1 MNRNVVAATAI
12 TAVTALV
19 IGVTWY
25 DSPARHTN
33 QVSAD
38 RPLPTVGKAGISDDG
53 EVTGPPEL
61 LNDVWATTD
70 AGLIPPA
77 TGNTAVVVTDQDG
90 IRGIDPATGDT
101 AWSYHRDLPLCTAM
115 VSEDQ
120 AVAVFLGQSGCAETT
135 SVRLS
140 DGDYNATRRSLAP
153 SEVLPLAS
161 DRRAGVYSPRM
172 LELWRGDLVRTVE
185 FGDVESSA
193 ETDHQ
198 TYLHCAITDAATRGE
213 TLASIVKCPGDD
225 ESTLIVQDSD
235 PDSAVEPE
243 ITTETPVPHGS
254 QLTAVGDSVAG
265 YVANGELW
273 GIESDGSAHRLLE
286 GVDSSPD
293 STPRGNRS
301 ELDLH
306 TLWFNG
312 SELIALTQPSLHER
326 FRVPGAIGTGDT
338 WGDRVLVPVP
348 DGIAVVDWE
357 GKTERI
363 IPVDRKS
370 PDDQSDQSGRVDIR
384 VIGDTVV
391 EWRGSEVVA
400 LRQA

>member
-1 MNRNVVAATAI
+1 MNRNVVAVTAV

-25 DSPARHTN
+25 DAPARHTD

-38 RPLPTVGKAGISDDG
+38 HALPKLGQAGVSDEG
-53 EVTGPPEL
+53 AVTGPPEL
-61 LNDVWATTD
+61 LNDVWSTTD
-70 AGLIPPA
+70 AGLIPPT

-90 IRGIDPATGDT
+90 IRGVDPATGET

-120 AVAVFLGQSGCAETT
+120 AIAVFLGQSGCAETT

-140 DGDYNATRRSLAP
+140 DGEYNATRRSLAP
-153 SEVLPLAS
+153 TEVLPLVS
-161 DRRAGVYSPRM
+161 DRRAGIHSLRM
-172 LELWRGDLVRTVE
+172 LELWRGDLVRTIE

-198 TYLHCAITDAATRGE
+198 AYLHCAITDAATRGE
-213 TLASIVKCPGDD
+213 TLASIVECPGDE
-225 ESTLIVQDSD
+225 ESILIIQDSD

-243 ITTETPVPHGS
+243 ITAETPVPHGS
-254 QLTAVGDSVAG
+254 RLTSVGDSVAG
-265 YVANGELW
+265 YVSDGELW
-273 GIESDGSAHRLLE
+273 VAGSEGSAHRLLE
-286 GVDSSPD
+286 GVDQPPAA
-293 STPRGNRS
+293 TPRGDRT

-326 FRVPGAIGTGDT
+326 FRVPDAIGTGDT

-348 DGIAVVDWE
+348 EGIAVVDWQGE
-357 GKTERI
+357 TERV
-363 IPVDRKS
+363 IPVNREN

-391 EWRGSEVVA
+391 EWRDGAVVA